1 VWRWREWGRRWLS
14 VPARA
19 AVILLLLSILVS
31 RVEAIHT
38 LYWDSSGDS
47 TFVDSRGRGHV
58 ARLFYMNADWRAME
72 EAATWLRRNV
82 PPDSRL
88 ITVMPHWTYLRTG
101 LKAVQPPYVADAG
114 AVQDLVDS
122 VPADYAIVGPERNDE
137 GDLMGRYLMPA
148 VRKFPDRWSVVYQDQ
163 HTGLRVYQRHG
174 TANAATEAEG
184 NQQ

>member
-1 VWRWREWGRRWLS
+1 
-14 VPARA
+14 
-19 AVILLLLSILVS
+19 LLLSILVS

-38 LYWDSSGDS
+38 LYWGSSGDS

-72 EAATWLRRNV
+72 DAATWLRRNA

-88 ITVMPHWTYLRTG
+88 VAVMPHWIYLRTG
-101 LKAVQPPYVADAG
+101 LQAVQPPYVADAG

-122 VPADYAIVGPERNDE
+122 VPADYAIVGAERNDE

-148 VRKFPDRWSVVYQDQ
+148 VRKHPDRWQVVYEGQ
-163 HTGLRVYQRHG
+163 TGLRVYYCHRPL
-174 TANAATEAEG
+174 NAASGARVYD
-184 NQQ
+184 